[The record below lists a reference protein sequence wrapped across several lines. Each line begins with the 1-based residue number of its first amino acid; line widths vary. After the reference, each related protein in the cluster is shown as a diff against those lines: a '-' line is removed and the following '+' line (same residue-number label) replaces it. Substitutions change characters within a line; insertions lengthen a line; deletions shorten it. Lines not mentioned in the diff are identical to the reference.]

1 MCRKN
6 GKGSKRSKSNEEL
19 CNELRE
25 FMLVKGLPGNH
36 VPTTKELLQNGRLG
50 SSLLVVG
57 SSVCGI
63 VLIVVR
69 LDFIG

>member
-1 MCRKN
+1 
-6 GKGSKRSKSNEEL
+6 
-19 CNELRE
+19 
-25 FMLVKGLPGNH
+25 MLVKGLPGNH

-63 VLIVVR
+63 VLIVVT